1 MIVVDELLV
10 LIKMNFICWVLNML
24 EDMILW
30 LIKCVL
36 MVYLFFLDFSVNGID
51 GLMLMDIDQFFVDD
65 VDKSLIEKFFSVE
78 NVLGIW
84 VEFILELLFLEIEN
98 MEFFLFLLFS
108 LCLDV
113 LKFEF
118 LDQKLEIL
126 IGSFK

>member
-1 MIVVDELLV
+1 M
-10 LIKMNFICWVLNML
+10 
-24 EDMILW
+24 
-30 LIKCVL
+30 
-36 MVYLFFLDFSVNGID
+36 
-51 GLMLMDIDQFFVDD
+51 DD

-118 LDQKLEIL
+118 LD
-126 IGSFK
+126 

>member
-1 MIVVDELLV
+1 M
-10 LIKMNFICWVLNML
+10 
-24 EDMILW
+24 
-30 LIKCVL
+30 
-36 MVYLFFLDFSVNGID
+36 
-51 GLMLMDIDQFFVDD
+51 DD
-65 VDKSLIEKFFSVE
+65 VDKSVIEKFFSVE

-118 LDQKLEIL
+118 LD
-126 IGSFK
+126 